1 MTQVQTDAIKKLQD
15 KKQRDGA
22 KSRHAAA
29 VYDAVRDALIG
40 FCEQQQE
47 FADAIL
53 QGKSLGECC
62 EEIMKG
68 CGSSISDLDVYAKAV
83 EFYFP
88 GAKIEMKMTVYMSEF
103 EREERQDAEAPKKQT
118 SAKILDLKF
127 EDLFGLGGK

>member
-88 GAKIEMKMTVYMSEF
+88 GAKIKMTMTIYMSEF
-103 EREERQDAEAPKKQT
+103 ECEEKQEIPKKP
-118 SAKILDLKF
+118 SAKILDLDFK
-127 EDLFGLGGK
+127 DLFNLGGK

>member
-1 MTQVQTDAIKKLQD
+1 MTQVQTDAIKRLQD